1 MSIGAA
7 ALVAARRQ
15 RYPRAL
21 RRVAA
26 CQEDVRVNT
35 SLKTLCCA
43 LACAAACSV
52 AATEPAQSAPAATVK
67 PEAAA
72 ETQSAQGMR
81 AYVDPETGALSSTP
95 VTAEQQQAAE
105 TPDPSFRQDD
115 AGVAVIRMPD
125 GSKMAHLNGR
135 FEVAMVATVAADGS
149 IQTECNDV
157 EGHASGTHSH
167 AAPAAPAAPEAPA
180 AVNDDPTR

>member
-1 MSIGAA
+1 M
-7 ALVAARRQ
+7 
-15 RYPRAL
+15 
-21 RRVAA
+21 
-26 CQEDVRVNT
+26 NT
-35 SLKTLCCA
+35 SRKTLCLV
-43 LACAAACSV
+43 LACAASWSV
-52 AATEPAQSAPAATVK
+52 AATEPTPSAPAK
-67 PEAAA
+67 AAA
-72 ETQSAQGMR
+72 PTAAKAEQGMR

-105 TPDPSFRQDD
+105 TPDPAFRQDD

-149 IQTECNDV
+149 IKTVCNDV